1 MKITSV
7 FTKTLRDQ
15 RRPLLGWSIGVA
27 SLVLLMSLMWPSVRN
42 MPGLQDMVKNYPPTL
57 KKIFNLTDFGTGR
70 GYLNTELFSLML
82 PAMFL
87 VFGIGRGARL
97 LAGEEED
104 RTLDVLVSAARSRR
118 WVLTEKAL
126 GLTAATVA
134 LGVVLLATT
143 EVANLVV
150 GMDVA
155 FFDAV
160 RGTTAMTAL
169 GVEFGLIALAVG
181 AATGRR
187 SVAIGVTT
195 TVAVG
200 AYALYLLSQLVTS
213 VHSWRSLSAFTV
225 ALDHGPIG
233 PDWSVGYLTLVLT
246 GVVVLVGSFVIFDRR
261 DLGH

>member
-1 MKITSV
+1 MKISSV
-7 FTKTLRDQ
+7 LTKTLRDQ
-15 RRPLLGWSIGVA
+15 RRPLVGWGIGVA
-27 SLVLLMSLMWPSVRN
+27 ALVVVMSLMWPSVRS
-42 MPGLQDMVKNYPPTL
+42 MPGLQDLVKHYPPTL
-57 KKIFNLTDFGTGR
+57 KKIFNLSDYGTGR

-104 RTLDVLVSAARSRR
+104 RTLDVLVSAAPSRR
-118 WVLTEKAL
+118 RVLAEKAL
-126 GLTAATVA
+126 GLAVA
-134 LGVVLLATT
+134 IVILGMVLLVTA

-150 GMDVA
+150 GMDIA
-155 FFDAV
+155 FLDLL
-160 RGTTAMTAL
+160 RGTTPMTAL

-195 TVAVG
+195 TIAVG
-200 AYALYLLSQLVTS
+200 AYALYVLSQLVTA
-213 VHSWRSLSAFTV
+213 VHSWRALSAFTL

-246 GVVVLVGSFVIFDRR
+246 GVVVLVGSFVVFDRR